1 MAVLIDTSFLLAAA
15 FDRDANFERVS
26 RALRTLRNETR
37 IVPAPVLNE
46 LFYMTMTR
54 MGYQRAVQIFANTR
68 SAFDIEALID
78 DDMQRMYQIM
88 IQYADNRF
96 DYVDVSIMALAERLN
111 ITRICTLDE
120 RDFRSFRPSHCAY
133 FDLLPA

>member
-1 MAVLIDTSFLLAAA
+1 MTVLIDTSFLLAAA

-26 RALRTLRNETR
+26 RTLRSLKNETR

-68 SAFDIEALID
+68 SAFDIEALVD
-78 DDMQRMYQIM
+78 DDMRRMHQIM
-88 IQYADNRF
+88 IQYAD
-96 DYVDVSIMALAERLN
+96 IIAL
-111 ITRICTLDE
+111 TT
-120 RDFRSFRPSHCAY
+120 
-133 FDLLPA
+133 